1 MHELAL
7 SVFIL
12 EFSTETF
19 DVLAGKKG
27 RSYLC
32 VPGVLDLGN
41 LKVLS
46 PQQNSDL
53 SIGNYCV
60 YIELHLNVKTL

>member
-1 MHELAL
+1 MHELAVA
-7 SVFIL
+7 VFIL
-12 EFSTETF
+12 EFSAETF
-19 DVLAGKKG
+19 DVLTGEKG

-46 PQQNSDL
+46 PQ
-53 SIGNYCV
+53 
-60 YIELHLNVKTL
+60 